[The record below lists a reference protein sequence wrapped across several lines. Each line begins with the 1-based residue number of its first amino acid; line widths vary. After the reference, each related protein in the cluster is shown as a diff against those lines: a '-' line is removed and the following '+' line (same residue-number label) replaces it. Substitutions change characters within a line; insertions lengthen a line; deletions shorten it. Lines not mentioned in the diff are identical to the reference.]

1 MPDLEIDDT
10 IVLLLGA
17 PTKSP
22 ALQDRVS
29 GVTRLEKLVF
39 LIERETSLK
48 DLLTEDADFIPYNFG
63 PFSKTV
69 YRAVD
74 LLSSYGLVDDSPSIA
89 ANDEDSWEQTWV
101 IGFETPDRYA
111 TRDFR
116 LTEKGKRYF
125 TILTR
130 EIPESYIR
138 ELSAFKEQ
146 FGSLPLRQ
154 LVRYVYQRYPK
165 MTERSLIRDEIL

>member
-17 PTKSP
+17 PTRNP

-48 DLLTEDADFIPYNFG
+48 ELLTEDADFIPYNFG

-69 YRAVD
+69 YKAVD
-74 LLSSYGLVDDSPSIA
+74 LLSGYGLLDDLSSIA
-89 ANDEDSWEQTWV
+89 ANDEDSWEQVWV
-101 IGFETPDRYA
+101 IGFESPDRYA
-111 TRDFR
+111 TREFR
-116 LTEKGKRYF
+116 LTKKGKQYYSA
-125 TILTR
+125 LTQ
-130 EIPESYIR
+130 EISNSYIE
-138 ELSAFKEQ
+138 ELVAFKEQ
-146 FGSLPLRQ
+146 FGTLPLRQ
-154 LVRYVYQRYPK
+154 LVRYVYRRYPE
-165 MTERSLIRDEIL
+165 MTERSLIRDDIM

>member
-17 PTKSP
+17 PTKNP

-74 LLSSYGLVDDSPSIA
+74 LLSGYGLVDDSPSIA

-116 LTEKGKRYF
+116 LTKKGKRYY
-125 TILTR
+125 TVLSR

-138 ELSAFKEQ
+138 ELTAFKEQ